1 MRREPGQDFNLPELD
16 QLLARLGQWRTRLPG
31 WWMIIFV
38 ILAIW
43 AASGI
48 YIVNP
53 DQIGVVQRFGAYR
66 YTTNPGPHWRLPW
79 PIESVTK
86 PRVTKVERL
95 EIGFRTYAG
104 GGAPGQFRSEPAE
117 ALMLTGDEN
126 IVKLEFIVQYRIKDP
141 MDYLFRVRDQV
152 ATIKQAAE
160 AAMREVIGK
169 RKIDEALTEGKAQI
183 QSDTQV
189 LLQEILDKYQAGVK
203 IVAVQLQDVHPPDE
217 VLQAFRD
224 VASAKEDKSRLMNE
238 AEGYRN
244 DVVPKARGEAAKLV
258 KEAEAYK
265 EVRIDRSEGDAQR
278 FQKLLA
284 EYQRAPEVTR
294 KRLYLEAMEELLPN
308 LEKFILEKE
317 SGRSIV
323 PYLPLERKPKAEA
336 APEKP

>member
-31 WWMIIFV
+31 WWMIFLVIFA
-38 ILAIW
+38 LW
-43 AASGI
+43 LGSGI

-79 PIESVTK
+79 PIEQVTK

-104 GGAPGQFRSEPAE
+104 GAPGQYRSEPAE

-169 RKIDEALTEGKAQI
+169 RKIDEALTEGKA
-183 QSDTQV
+183 
-189 LLQEILDKYQAGVK
+189 EIRSSSRTCIRPTRSSRPSATWPAPRRTRAG
-203 IVAVQLQDVHPPDE
+203 
-217 VLQAFRD
+217 
-224 VASAKEDKSRLMNE
+224 
-238 AEGYRN
+238 
-244 DVVPKARGEAAKLV
+244 
-258 KEAEAYK
+258 
-265 EVRIDRSEGDAQR
+265 
-278 FQKLLA
+278 
-284 EYQRAPEVTR
+284 
-294 KRLYLEAMEELLPN
+294 
-308 LEKFILEKE
+308 
-317 SGRSIV
+317 
-323 PYLPLERKPKAEA
+323 
-336 APEKP
+336 

>member
-1 MRREPGQDFNLPELD
+1 MRREPGQDFNIPELD

-31 WWMIIFV
+31 WWMILVV

-43 AASGI
+43 LASGI

-53 DQIGVVQRFGAYR
+53 DQIGVIQRFGAYR
-66 YTTNPGPHWRLPW
+66 HTTNPGPHWRLPW
-79 PIESVTK
+79 PIEKITK

-95 EIGFRTYAG
+95 EIGFRTYPG
-104 GGAPGQFRSEPAE
+104 GDPGQIRSVPEE
-117 ALMLTGDEN
+117 SLMLTGDEN

-141 MDYLFRVRDQV
+141 MEYLFQVRDQV
-152 ATIKQAAE
+152 ATIKQASE

-183 QSDTQV
+183 QNDTQT
-189 LLQEILDKYQAGVK
+189 LLQETLDKYQAGLK

-265 EVRIDRSEGDAQR
+265 EVRIDRADGDAQR
-278 FQKLLA
+278 FLKLLA
-284 EYQRAPEVTR
+284 EFQRAPEVTR
-294 KRLYLEAMEELLPN
+294 KRVYLEAMEELLPG
-308 LEKFILEKE
+308 LDKFILENNFGK
-317 SGRSIV
+317 SII
-323 PYLPLERKPKAEA
+323 PYLPMERKPQAEA
-336 APEKP
+336 APGKP